1 MNVVNPCPATLTGA
15 SSHMFMTLINTL
27 LTSQCLLS
35 PKDLYPTDYGP
46 SLKSGDEFD
55 FIVIGAGSAGSIVAD
70 RLSENPNWKVLLLEA
85 GGYPSSSTEIPG
97 IALSLLQTDEDWGYD
112 FELSKTSCLGMKNPK
127 CPCPRGK
134 VLGGTSSINGMLYA
148 RGHRKDFDQ
157 FAEDGNIGWDYDTIL
172 KHFEKIEDLQDVKDE
187 GYGKGGD
194 LKLSYYENPQPI
206 HKSLISG
213 YKELGYGT
221 YSYEKPIGHLT
232 IPTTVHGGLR
242 YSAAKAFLAKG
253 KTRQNLHV
261 ALHAQVS
268 RLLIAP
274 DLSVTGVEV
283 RVNGQLLHVN
293 ARKEVVLSAGA
304 VNSPQILM
312 NSGIGPQDH
321 LNEIGIPV
329 VKNLKVGQNLQD
341 HLLFLG
347 LLLAV
352 NDDAFVQKTST
363 DVVDD
368 LYQFFRHRSGPLGRA
383 GMVNSIFFFN
393 TKNNSGYPNMHLY
406 SGHIHK
412 NDPHGGLKVFHK
424 SLNFPDEVVQV
435 QSESNKDFH
444 SIILLPGLSHPKSRG
459 QILLRS
465 KDPFDTPRIVSNLL
479 SDENGEDLQILL
491 ESIRFV
497 QNLIRTD
504 ALSSY
509 KAKIVYPNLVNC
521 RGFEVDSD
529 DYWRCSLRNMVTT
542 SFHLV
547 GTCKMGPKID
557 PDAVVDS
564 RLRVHGIKGIRVIDA
579 SIMPKMISCVPN
591 AAVIMIGEKGAG
603 MIKEDWREGHNEL

>member
-1 MNVVNPCPATLTGA
+1 MNFANPCPATLTGA
-15 SSHMFMTLINTL
+15 PSHMFMTLINTL

-35 PKDLYPTDYGP
+35 PTDLYPADYGP

-55 FIVIGAGSAGSIVAD
+55 FIVIGAGSAGSIVAN

-85 GGYPSSSTEIPG
+85 GGYPSSATEIPAVG
-97 IALSLLQTDEDWGYD
+97 FSLIKTAEDWGYD
-112 FELSKTSCLGMKNPK
+112 LEPSETFCLGMRNRT
-127 CPCPRGK
+127 CRCPRGK
-134 VLGGTSSINGMLYA
+134 VLGGTSTINGMLYT

-157 FAEDGNIGWDYDTIL
+157 WADDGNFGWDYDSTL
-172 KHFEKIEDLQDVKDE
+172 KYFEKIEAFQGVEGD
-187 GYGKGGD
+187 GYGKEGD
-194 LKLSYYENPQPI
+194 LRLSYYENSQPI
-206 HKSLISG
+206 HKSLTSG
-213 YKELGYGT
+213 YKEMGYDA
-221 YSYEKPIGHLT
+221 YSFEKPIGHLT
-232 IPTTVHGGLR
+232 VPTNIQGGVR
-242 YSAAKAFLAKG
+242 YSAAKAFVATA
-253 KTRQNLHV
+253 KTRKNLYV
-261 ALHAQVS
+261 ALNAQVS

-274 DLSVTGVEV
+274 DLSVTGTEV
-283 RVNGQLLHVN
+283 RVNGQLLRVH

-341 HLLFLG
+341 HPIFTGLFLSV
-347 LLLAV
+347 A
-352 NDDAFVQKTST
+352 DDAFVPKTPE
-363 DVVDD
+363 DIVDD
-368 LYQFFRHRSGPLGRA
+368 LYQYFRRRSGPLA
-383 GMVNSIFFFN
+383 QTGMLNTIFFFN
-393 TKNNSGYPNMHLY
+393 TKKNSVYSNSHLY
-406 SGHIHK
+406 SAYVYK
-412 NDPHGGLKVFHK
+412 NDLHGGLKVLHN
-424 SLNFPDEVVQV
+424 SLNFPDEVIKV
-435 QSESNKDFH
+435 QSESNKEFN
-444 SIILLPGLSHPKSRG
+444 SMFLGPAVSHPKSRG

-465 KDPFDTPRIVSNLL
+465 KDPFDTPRIVSNHL
-479 SDENGEDLQILL
+479 SDENGEDLQIFL

-521 RGFEVDSD
+521 RAFEIDSD

-547 GTCKMGPKID
+547 GTCKMGPKAEHG
-557 PDAVVDS
+557 AVVDS
-564 RLRVHGIKGIRVIDA
+564 RLRIHGMKGIRVIDA
-579 SIMPKMISCVPN
+579 SIMPKMISCNPN